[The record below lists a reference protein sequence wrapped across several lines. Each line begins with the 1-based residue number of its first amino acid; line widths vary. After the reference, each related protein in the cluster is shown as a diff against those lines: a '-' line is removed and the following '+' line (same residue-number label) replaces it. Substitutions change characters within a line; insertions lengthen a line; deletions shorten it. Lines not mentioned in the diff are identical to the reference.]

1 MLLSI
6 YSRLK
11 NKGDEVIFMWVPAHM
26 SIVGNEKV
34 DKIAKMALK
43 KSIEY
48 RSSHLPFKIRRKE
61 YSVGKSY

>member
-1 MLLSI
+1 MSI

-43 KSIEY
+43 K
-48 RSSHLPFKIRRKE
+48 
-61 YSVGKSY
+61 V